1 MTKQKAKTTEV
12 FDKYDFFKN
21 YQTILGKDALLALQ
35 KLIENEKY
43 VFLANDKSLL
53 LMQTS
58 NNKLKQVNDDAYR
71 DKTTIEIPQSYFI
84 RLDLNQKIAFG
95 YKHSYYYQQI
105 YLAPQANYDD
115 LSKNLSLPP
124 FTQNK
129 EYQKDDMSSNS
140 FPSDECGD
148 FVSII
153 KRFFATDY

>member
-1 MTKQKAKTTEV
+1 MTKQKAKKTEV

-21 YQTILGKDALLALQ
+21 YQTILGKNALLALQ
-35 KLIENEKY
+35 KLIGNEKY
-43 VFLANDKSLL
+43 VFLANDTSLL

-58 NNKLKQVNDDAYR
+58 TSKLKQVNDDAHQ

-95 YKHSYYYQQI
+95 YKHNYYYQQI

-115 LSKNLSLPP
+115 LSNSLSLPP

-129 EYQKDDMSSNS
+129 EYQRDDMSSNS